1 VSHGGILLSVG
12 LVKIVLFVIQSN
24 DVGIFSWED
33 MRGPGGKTR
42 PYGFRK
48 DTLREGYGK
57 KKKASL
63 LACLLR
69 YP

>member
-1 VSHGGILLSVG
+1 MFLG
-12 LVKIVLFVIQSN
+12 KIC
-24 DVGIFSWED
+24 GE
-33 MRGPGGKTR
+33 RPEGKA
-42 PYGFRK
+42 YGFRK